1 MNLIYKVGKGLI
13 YLHIN
18 KKIKRSNIIKIGQ
31 EVLRTES
38 MALNKLTK
46 NLNKSFVDAVELI
59 SQQNGKLIIS
69 GVGKSG
75 NIAAKIA
82 ASFTSTGIPA
92 IYLNPVDA
100 SHGDMGII
108 QKNDVLIILSNSGES
123 NELADLINFSK
134 KKKLKIISITST
146 HKSLLAKNSDIN
158 LILPNHKEA
167 DKLQTIPT
175 TSTTMSLALGDA
187 LCCSVLSL
195 RKFDK
200 NSFSELHPG
209 GKIGK
214 KLKTLNE
221 IMDTD
226 IPIIGSNSSIVDAVL
241 VMTEKKYG
249 CAVVLDKNKKIKG
262 IITDGDLRRSIGKI
276 NMTEKAT
283 KIMKNKPIIAKSDLL
298 ISSAIVLMNK
308 HSITSL
314 IVAKLNKP
322 IGIVN
327 LKKCLDND

>member
-1 MNLIYKVGKGLI
+1 MNKF
-13 YLHIN
+13 
-18 KKIKRSNIIKIGQ
+18 KIKKVGQ
-31 EVLRTES
+31 EVIKLES
-38 MALNKLTK
+38 LALSKLS
-46 NLNKSFVDAVELI
+46 KSLDKDFIRAVELI
-59 SQQNGKLIIS
+59 SQLNGKIIIS

-75 NIAAKIA
+75 NIAGKIA

-100 SHGDMGII
+100 SHGDMGIVE
-108 QKNDVLIILSNSGES
+108 KNDISIILSNSGES
-123 NELADLINFSK
+123 HELTDLINFCK
-134 KKKLKIISITST
+134 KKKIKIISITSSN
-146 HKSLLAKNSDIN
+146 KSLLSKNSDIN
-158 LILPNHKEA
+158 LMLPSHIEA

-200 NSFSELHPG
+200 RSFKELHPG

-214 KLKTLNE
+214 KLKTLDE

-226 IPIIGSNSSIVDAVL
+226 IPFIQSNSSIIDAVL
-241 VMTEKKYG
+241 IMTEKKYG
-249 CAVVLDKNKKIKG
+249 CVVVLDKNKKIKG
-262 IITDGDLRRSIGKI
+262 IITDGDLRRSITKI
-276 NMTEKAT
+276 DINKKAT
-283 KIMKNKPIIAKSDLL
+283 SIMKSRPIMAKSDLL
-298 ISSAIVLMNK
+298 ITSAIILMNK

-314 IVAKLNKP
+314 IVAKHNKP

-327 LKKCLDND
+327 LKKCLEND

>member
-1 MNLIYKVGKGLI
+1 MNELKIKKVGKDV
-13 YLHIN
+13 
-18 KKIKRSNIIKIGQ
+18 IK
-31 EVLRTES
+31 LES
-38 MALNKLTK
+38 IALAKLS
-46 NLNKSFVDAVELI
+46 KSIDKDFVKAVELI
-59 SQQNGKLIIS
+59 SQNNGKVIIS

-75 NIAAKIA
+75 NIAGKIA

-100 SHGDMGII
+100 SHGDMGIVE
-108 QKNDVLIILSNSGES
+108 KNDVLIILSNSGES
-123 NELADLINFSK
+123 HELSDLINFSK

-146 HKSLLAKNSDIN
+146 SKSLLSKNSDIS
-158 LILPNHKEA
+158 LILPSHKEA

-200 NSFSELHPG
+200 KSFIELHPG

-214 KLKTLNE
+214 KLKTLGE

-226 IPIIGSNSSIVDAVL
+226 LPIINSQSSIIDAVL
-241 VMTEKKYG
+241 IMTEKKYG
-249 CAVVLDKNKKIKG
+249 CVVVLDQNKKIKG
-262 IITDGDLRRSIGKI
+262 IITDGDLRRSISKV
-276 NMTEKAT
+276 NVNEKAT
-283 KIMKNKPIIAKSDLL
+283 MIMKSRPIVATSDLL

-314 IVAKLNKP
+314 IIASQNKP

-327 LKKCLDND
+327 IKKCLEND

>member
-1 MNLIYKVGKGLI
+1 MNRS
-13 YLHIN
+13 
-18 KKIKRSNIIKIGQ
+18 KIKKVGQ
-31 EVLRTES
+31 EVIKLES
-38 MALNKLTK
+38 LALTK
-46 NLNKSFVDAVELI
+46 LSKSLGNDFIKAVELI
-59 SQQNGKLIIS
+59 SNLNGKIIIS

-100 SHGDMGII
+100 SHGDMGIVEKSDI
-108 QKNDVLIILSNSGES
+108 LIILSNSGES

-134 KKKLKIISITST
+134 KKKIKIISITSIK
-146 HKSLLAKNSDIN
+146 KSLLSKNSDIS
-158 LILPNHKEA
+158 LILPSHKEA

-200 NSFSELHPG
+200 KSFVELHPG

-226 IPIIGSNSSIVDAVL
+226 IPIINTQSSIVDAVL
-241 VMTEKKYG
+241 IMTEKKYG
-249 CAVVLDKNKKIKG
+249 CVVVLDNNKKIKG
-262 IITDGDLRRSIGKI
+262 IITDGDLRRSISNI
-276 NMTEKAT
+276 NMNKKAT
-283 KIMKNKPIIAKSDLL
+283 NIMKSKPIVATGDLL

-308 HSITSL
+308 YSITSL
-314 IVAKLNKP
+314 IVTRQNKP

-327 LKKCLDND
+327 LKKCLEND

>member
-1 MNLIYKVGKGLI
+1 MNKS
-13 YLHIN
+13 
-18 KKIKRSNIIKIGQ
+18 KIKKVGQ
-31 EVLRTES
+31 EVIKLES
-38 MALNKLTK
+38 IALAKLS
-46 NLNKSFVDAVELI
+46 KSLDKDFIKAVELI
-59 SQQNGKLIIS
+59 SKQNGKIIVS

-75 NIAAKIA
+75 NIAGKIA

-100 SHGDMGII
+100 SHGDMGIVE
-108 QKNDVLIILSNSGES
+108 KNDVLIILSNSGES
-123 NELADLINFSK
+123 HELADLINFSK
-134 KKKLKIISITST
+134 KKKIKIISITSSK
-146 HKSLLAKNSDIN
+146 KSLLSKNSDIG
-158 LILPNHKEA
+158 LVLPPHSEA

-200 NSFSELHPG
+200 KSFSELHPG

-221 IMDTD
+221 IMDID
-226 IPIIGSNSSIVDAVL
+226 IPIIHSNSSIIDAVL
-241 VMTEKKYG
+241 MMTEKKYG
-249 CAVVLDKNKKIKG
+249 CVVVLDRNKEIKG
-262 IITDGDLRRSIGKI
+262 IITDGDLRRSIEKI
-276 NMTEKAT
+276 DMKEKAT
-283 KIMKNKPIIAKSDLL
+283 SIMKSRPIVATSDLL

-314 IVAKLNKP
+314 IVARQNKP

-327 LKKCLDND
+327 IKKCLEND

>member
-1 MNLIYKVGKGLI
+1 MNKF
-13 YLHIN
+13 
-18 KKIKRSNIIKIGQ
+18 KIKKVGQ
-31 EVLRTES
+31 EVIKLES
-38 MALNKLTK
+38 LALSKLS
-46 NLNKSFVDAVELI
+46 KSLDKDFIRAVELI
-59 SQQNGKLIIS
+59 SQLNGKIIIS

-75 NIAAKIA
+75 NIAGKIA

-100 SHGDMGII
+100 SHGDMGIVE
-108 QKNDVLIILSNSGES
+108 KNDVLIILSNSGES
-123 NELADLINFSK
+123 HELTDLINFCK
-134 KKKLKIISITST
+134 KKKIKIISITSSN
-146 HKSLLAKNSDIN
+146 KSLLSKNSDIN
-158 LILPNHKEA
+158 LMLPSHLEA

-200 NSFSELHPG
+200 KSFKELHPG

-214 KLKTLNE
+214 KLKTLDE

-226 IPIIGSNSSIVDAVL
+226 IPSIQSNSSIVDAVL
-241 VMTEKKYG
+241 IMTEKKYG
-249 CAVVLDKNKKIKG
+249 CVVVLDKNKKIKG
-262 IITDGDLRRSIGKI
+262 IITDGDLRRSITKI
-276 NMTEKAT
+276 DINKKAT
-283 KIMKNKPIIAKSDLL
+283 NIMKSRPIMAKSDLL
-298 ISSAIVLMNK
+298 ITSAIILMNK

-314 IVAKLNKP
+314 IVAKHNKP

-327 LKKCLDND
+327 LKKCLEND

>member
-1 MNLIYKVGKGLI
+1 M
-13 YLHIN
+13 
-18 KKIKRSNIIKIGQ
+18 
-31 EVLRTES
+31 
-38 MALNKLTK
+38 
-46 NLNKSFVDAVELI
+46 NKSRIKKEGKKVIKLESEALAKLSNSLDHKFVEAVELI
-59 SQQNGKLIIS
+59 SNQNGKIIIS

-108 QKNDVLIILSNSGES
+108 DKNDVLIILSNSGES
-123 NELADLINFSK
+123 HELADLINFSK
-134 KKKLKIISITST
+134 KKKIKIISITST
-146 HKSLLAKNSDIN
+146 HKSLLSKNSDIN
-158 LILPNHKEA
+158 LILPSHIEA
-167 DKLQTIPT
+167 DKLQMIPT

-200 NSFSELHPG
+200 KSFSELHPG
-209 GKIGK
+209 GRIGK
-214 KLKTLNE
+214 KLKTLRD

-226 IPIIGSNSSIVDAVL
+226 IPIIQTGSSIIDAVL
-241 VMTEKKYG
+241 IMTEKKYG
-249 CAVVLDKNKKIKG
+249 CVVVLDKNKKIKG
-262 IITDGDLRRSIGKI
+262 IITDGDLRRSIAKI
-276 NMTEKAT
+276 NIKEKAT
-283 KIMKNKPIIAKSDLL
+283 NIMKSKPIIVKGDLL

-314 IVAKLNKP
+314 IIANQNKP

-327 LKKCLDND
+327 IKKCLENES

>member
-1 MNLIYKVGKGLI
+1 MNKSKIKKVGQDV
-13 YLHIN
+13 
-18 KKIKRSNIIKIGQ
+18 IK
-31 EVLRTES
+31 LES
-38 MALNKLTK
+38 VALAKLSQSLDK
-46 NLNKSFVDAVELI
+46 DFVKAVELI
-59 SQQNGKLIIS
+59 AQVNSKIIIS

-75 NIAAKIA
+75 NIAGKIA

-100 SHGDMGII
+100 SHGDMGILE
-108 QKNDVLIILSNSGES
+108 KNDVLIILSNSGES
-123 NELADLINFSK
+123 HELADLINYSK
-134 KKKLKIISITST
+134 KKKIKIISITST
-146 HKSLLAKNSDIN
+146 DKSLLSKNSDIN
-158 LILPNHKEA
+158 LILPSHKEA
-167 DKLQTIPT
+167 DKLQIIPT

-200 NSFSELHPG
+200 KSFVELHPG

-214 KLKTLNE
+214 KLKTLND

-226 IPIIGSNSSIVDAVL
+226 IPFIHSTSSIVEAVL
-241 VMTEKKYG
+241 MMTEKKYG
-249 CAVVLDKNKKIKG
+249 CVVVLGNNRKIKG
-262 IITDGDLRRSIGKI
+262 IITDGDLRRSIANIDMSK
-276 NMTEKAT
+276 KAT
-283 KIMKNKPIIAKSDLL
+283 SIMKSKPVVAKDNLL

-314 IVAKLNKP
+314 IIANQNKP

-327 LKKCLDND
+327 LKKCLEND

>member
-1 MNLIYKVGKGLI
+1 MNKS
-13 YLHIN
+13 
-18 KKIKRSNIIKIGQ
+18 KIKKVGQ
-31 EVLRTES
+31 EVIKLES
-38 MALNKLTK
+38 IALAKLS
-46 NLNKSFVDAVELI
+46 KSLDKDFIKAVELI
-59 SQQNGKLIIS
+59 SKQNGKIIVS

-75 NIAAKIA
+75 NIAGKIA

-100 SHGDMGII
+100 SHGDMGIVE
-108 QKNDVLIILSNSGES
+108 KNDVLVILSNSGES
-123 NELADLINFSK
+123 HELADLINFSK
-134 KKKLKIISITST
+134 KKKIKIISITSSK
-146 HKSLLAKNSDIN
+146 KSLLSKNSDIG
-158 LILPNHKEA
+158 LVLPPHSEA

-187 LCCSVLSL
+187 LCCAVLSL

-200 NSFSELHPG
+200 KSFSELHPG

-221 IMDTD
+221 IMDID
-226 IPIIGSNSSIVDAVL
+226 IPIIQSNSSIIDAVL
-241 VMTEKKYG
+241 MMTEKKYG
-249 CAVVLDKNKKIKG
+249 CVVVLDRNKEIKG
-262 IITDGDLRRSIGKI
+262 IITDGDLRRSIEKI
-276 NMTEKAT
+276 DMKEKAT
-283 KIMKNKPIIAKSDLL
+283 NIMKSRPIVATSDLL

-314 IVAKLNKP
+314 IVARQNKP

-327 LKKCLDND
+327 IKKCLEND

>member
-1 MNLIYKVGKGLI
+1 MNKS
-13 YLHIN
+13 
-18 KKIKRSNIIKIGQ
+18 KIKKVGQ
-31 EVLRTES
+31 EVIKLES
-38 MALNKLTK
+38 IALAKLS
-46 NLNKSFVDAVELI
+46 KSLDKDFIKAVELI
-59 SQQNGKLIIS
+59 SKQNGKIIVS

-75 NIAAKIA
+75 NIAGKIA

-100 SHGDMGII
+100 SHGDMGIVE
-108 QKNDVLIILSNSGES
+108 KNDVLIILSNSGES
-123 NELADLINFSK
+123 HELADLINFSK
-134 KKKLKIISITST
+134 KKKIKIISITSSK
-146 HKSLLAKNSDIN
+146 KSLLYKNSDIG
-158 LILPNHKEA
+158 LVLPPHSEA

-200 NSFSELHPG
+200 KSFSELHPG

-221 IMDTD
+221 IMDID
-226 IPIIGSNSSIVDAVL
+226 IPIIHSNSSIIDAVL
-241 VMTEKKYG
+241 MMTEKKYG
-249 CAVVLDKNKKIKG
+249 CVVVLDRNKEIKG
-262 IITDGDLRRSIGKI
+262 IITDGDLRRSIEKI
-276 NMTEKAT
+276 DMKEKAT
-283 KIMKNKPIIAKSDLL
+283 NIMKSRPIVATSDLL

-314 IVAKLNKP
+314 IVARQNKP

-327 LKKCLDND
+327 IKKCLEND

>member
-1 MNLIYKVGKGLI
+1 MNKS
-13 YLHIN
+13 
-18 KKIKRSNIIKIGQ
+18 KIKKVGQ
-31 EVLRTES
+31 EVIKLES
-38 MALNKLTK
+38 LALTK
-46 NLNKSFVDAVELI
+46 LSKSLGNDFIKAVELI
-59 SQQNGKLIIS
+59 SNLNGKIIIS

-100 SHGDMGII
+100 SHGDMGIVEKSDI
-108 QKNDVLIILSNSGES
+108 LIILSNSGES
-123 NELADLINFSK
+123 NELADLNNFSK
-134 KKKLKIISITST
+134 KKKIKIISITSIK
-146 HKSLLAKNSDIN
+146 KSLLSKNSDIN
-158 LILPNHKEA
+158 LILPSHKEA

-200 NSFSELHPG
+200 KSFFELHPG

-226 IPIIGSNSSIVDAVL
+226 IPIINTQSSIVDAVL
-241 VMTEKKYG
+241 IMTEKKYG
-249 CAVVLDKNKKIKG
+249 CVVVLDNNKKIKG
-262 IITDGDLRRSIGKI
+262 IITDGDLRRSISNI
-276 NMTEKAT
+276 NMNKKAT
-283 KIMKNKPIIAKSDLL
+283 NIMKSKPIVATSDLL

-308 HSITSL
+308 YSITSL
-314 IVAKLNKP
+314 IVTRQNKP

-327 LKKCLDND
+327 LKKCLEND

>member
-1 MNLIYKVGKGLI
+1 MNKS
-13 YLHIN
+13 
-18 KKIKRSNIIKIGQ
+18 KIKKVGQ
-31 EVLRTES
+31 EVIKLES
-38 MALNKLTK
+38 IALAKLS
-46 NLNKSFVDAVELI
+46 KSLDKDFIKAVELI
-59 SQQNGKLIIS
+59 SKQNGKIIVS

-75 NIAAKIA
+75 NIAGKIA

-100 SHGDMGII
+100 SHGDMGIVE
-108 QKNDVLIILSNSGES
+108 KNDVLIILSNSGES
-123 NELADLINFSK
+123 HELADLINFSK
-134 KKKLKIISITST
+134 KKKIKIISITSSK
-146 HKSLLAKNSDIN
+146 KSLLSKNSDIG
-158 LILPNHKEA
+158 LVLPPHSEA

-200 NSFSELHPG
+200 KSFSELHPG

-221 IMDTD
+221 IMDID
-226 IPIIGSNSSIVDAVL
+226 IPIIQSNSSIIDAVL
-241 VMTEKKYG
+241 MMTEKKYG
-249 CAVVLDKNKKIKG
+249 CVVVLDRNKEIKG
-262 IITDGDLRRSIGKI
+262 IITDGDLRRSIEKI
-276 NMTEKAT
+276 DMKEKAT
-283 KIMKNKPIIAKSDLL
+283 NIMKSTPIVATSDLL

-314 IVAKLNKP
+314 IVARQNKP

-327 LKKCLDND
+327 IKKCLEND

>member
-1 MNLIYKVGKGLI
+1 MNKF
-13 YLHIN
+13 
-18 KKIKRSNIIKIGQ
+18 KIKKVGQ
-31 EVLRTES
+31 EVIKLES
-38 MALNKLTK
+38 LALSKLS
-46 NLNKSFVDAVELI
+46 KSLDKDFIKAVELI
-59 SQQNGKLIIS
+59 SQLNGKIIIS

-75 NIAAKIA
+75 NIAGKIA

-100 SHGDMGII
+100 SHGDMGIVE
-108 QKNDVLIILSNSGES
+108 KNDISIILSNSGES
-123 NELADLINFSK
+123 HELTDLINFCK
-134 KKKLKIISITST
+134 KKKIKIISITSSN
-146 HKSLLAKNSDIN
+146 KSLLSKNSDIN
-158 LILPNHKEA
+158 LMLPSHLEA

-200 NSFSELHPG
+200 RSFKELHPG

-214 KLKTLNE
+214 KLKTLDE

-226 IPIIGSNSSIVDAVL
+226 IPFIQSNSSIIDAVL
-241 VMTEKKYG
+241 IMTEKKYG
-249 CAVVLDKNKKIKG
+249 CVVVLDKNKKIKG
-262 IITDGDLRRSIGKI
+262 IITDGDLRRSITKI
-276 NMTEKAT
+276 DINKKAT
-283 KIMKNKPIIAKSDLL
+283 SIMKSRPIMAKSDLL
-298 ISSAIVLMNK
+298 ITSAIILMNK

-314 IVAKLNKP
+314 IVAKHNKP

-327 LKKCLDND
+327 LKKCLEND

>member
-1 MNLIYKVGKGLI
+1 MNKSR
-13 YLHIN
+13 
-18 KKIKRSNIIKIGQ
+18 IKKIGQ
-31 EVLRTES
+31 EVIKLES
-38 MALNKLTK
+38 VALSKLS
-46 NLNKSFVDAVELI
+46 KSLDKDFVKAVELI
-59 SQQNGKLIIS
+59 SKQNGKVILS

-75 NIAAKIA
+75 NIAGKIA

-108 QKNDVLIILSNSGES
+108 EKNDILIILSNSGES
-123 NELADLINFSK
+123 DELADLINFSK
-134 KKKLKIISITST
+134 KKKIKIISITSFK
-146 HKSLLAKNSDIN
+146 KSLLSKNSDIN
-158 LILPNHKEA
+158 LVLPAHLEA
-167 DKLQTIPT
+167 DKLKTIPT

-200 NSFSELHPG
+200 KSFIELHPG

-226 IPIIGSNSSIVDAVL
+226 IPVIQSSASVIDAVL
-241 VMTEKKYG
+241 AMTEKKYG
-249 CAVVLDKNKKIKG
+249 CVVVLDKNKKIKG
-262 IITDGDLRRSIGKI
+262 IITDGDLRRSIAEIDMK
-276 NMTEKAT
+276 EKAT
-283 KIMKNKPIIAKSDLL
+283 NIMKSKPVLATSDLL
-298 ISSAIVLMNK
+298 ISSAIILMNN

-314 IVAKLNKP
+314 IIARQNKP
-322 IGIVN
+322 VGIVN
-327 LKKCLDND
+327 IKKCLEND

>member
-1 MNLIYKVGKGLI
+1 MNRS
-13 YLHIN
+13 
-18 KKIKRSNIIKIGQ
+18 KIKKVGQ
-31 EVLRTES
+31 EVIKLES
-38 MALNKLTK
+38 LALTK
-46 NLNKSFVDAVELI
+46 LSKSLGNDFIKAVELI
-59 SQQNGKLIIS
+59 SNLNGKIIIS

-75 NIAAKIA
+75 NIAGKIA

-100 SHGDMGII
+100 SHGDMGIVEKSDI
-108 QKNDVLIILSNSGES
+108 LIILSNSGES

-134 KKKLKIISITST
+134 KKKIKIISITSIK
-146 HKSLLAKNSDIN
+146 KSLLSKNSDIN
-158 LILPNHKEA
+158 LILPSHKEA

-200 NSFSELHPG
+200 KSFVELHPG

-226 IPIIGSNSSIVDAVL
+226 IPIINTQSSIVDAVL
-241 VMTEKKYG
+241 IMTEKKYG
-249 CAVVLDKNKKIKG
+249 CVVVLDNNKKIKG
-262 IITDGDLRRSIGKI
+262 IITDGDLRRSISNI
-276 NMTEKAT
+276 NMNKKAT
-283 KIMKNKPIIAKSDLL
+283 NIMKSKPIVATSDLL

-308 HSITSL
+308 YSITSL
-314 IVAKLNKP
+314 IVTRQNKP

-327 LKKCLDND
+327 LKKCLEND

>member
-1 MNLIYKVGKGLI
+1 MNRS
-13 YLHIN
+13 
-18 KKIKRSNIIKIGQ
+18 KIKKVGQ
-31 EVLRTES
+31 EVIKLES
-38 MALNKLTK
+38 LALTK
-46 NLNKSFVDAVELI
+46 LSKSLGNDFIKAVELI
-59 SQQNGKLIIS
+59 SNLNGKIIIS

-75 NIAAKIA
+75 NIAGKIA

-100 SHGDMGII
+100 SHGDMGIVEKSDI
-108 QKNDVLIILSNSGES
+108 LIILSNSGES

-134 KKKLKIISITST
+134 KKKIKIISITSIK
-146 HKSLLAKNSDIN
+146 KSLLSKNSDIN
-158 LILPNHKEA
+158 LILPSHKEA

-200 NSFSELHPG
+200 KSFFELHPG

-226 IPIIGSNSSIVDAVL
+226 IPIINTKSTIVDAVL
-241 VMTEKKYG
+241 IMTEKKYG
-249 CAVVLDKNKKIKG
+249 CVVVLDNNKKIKG
-262 IITDGDLRRSIGKI
+262 IITDGDLRRSISNI
-276 NMTEKAT
+276 NMNKKAT
-283 KIMKNKPIIAKSDLL
+283 NIMKSKPIVATGDLL
-298 ISSAIVLMNK
+298 ISSAIVLMNNY
-308 HSITSL
+308 SITSL
-314 IVAKLNKP
+314 IVARQNKP

-327 LKKCLDND
+327 LKKCLEND

>member
-1 MNLIYKVGKGLI
+1 MNKS
-13 YLHIN
+13 
-18 KKIKRSNIIKIGQ
+18 KIKKVGQ
-31 EVLRTES
+31 EVIKLES
-38 MALNKLTK
+38 IALAKLS
-46 NLNKSFVDAVELI
+46 KSLDKDFIKAVDLI
-59 SQQNGKLIIS
+59 SKQNGKIIVS

-75 NIAAKIA
+75 NIAGKIA

-100 SHGDMGII
+100 SHGDMGIVE
-108 QKNDVLIILSNSGES
+108 KNDILIILSNSGES
-123 NELADLINFSK
+123 HELGDLINFSK
-134 KKKLKIISITST
+134 KRKIKIISMTSSK
-146 HKSLLAKNSDIN
+146 KSLLSKNSDIN
-158 LILPNHKEA
+158 LVLPPHSEA

-200 NSFSELHPG
+200 KSFSELHPG

-221 IMDTD
+221 IMDID
-226 IPIIGSNSSIVDAVL
+226 IPIIQSNSTIIDAVL
-241 VMTEKKYG
+241 IMTEKKYG
-249 CAVVLDKNKKIKG
+249 CVVVLDKNKKIKG
-262 IITDGDLRRSIGKI
+262 IITDGDLRRSIAKI
-276 NMTEKAT
+276 DMKEKAT
-283 KIMKNKPIIAKSDLL
+283 SIMKSSPIVATSDLL

-308 HSITSL
+308 YSITSL
-314 IVAKLNKP
+314 IVVSQNKP

-327 LKKCLDND
+327 IKKCLEND